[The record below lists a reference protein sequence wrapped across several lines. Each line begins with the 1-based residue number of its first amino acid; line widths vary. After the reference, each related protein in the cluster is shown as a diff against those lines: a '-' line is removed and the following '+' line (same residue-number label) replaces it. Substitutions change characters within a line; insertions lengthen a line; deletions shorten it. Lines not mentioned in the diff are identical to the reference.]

1 MTTLIPTRAQ
11 MQDVTGKPLT
21 QGLFLEVGYGEA
33 AVYTL
38 KEQDHELNGKRYL
51 SLKRLYLETA
61 DPTEYEFA
69 TTYLLGWK
77 HWLRLCENKA
87 LRAHIDEW
95 RDELEIKLR
104 SKAIKYILDSSSG
117 PMANVQ
123 ASKWVADR
131 GWAVRGAGRPS
142 KADVE
147 REKKIQAGIGDEY
160 AADVLRLVPKGK
172 EA

>member
-1 MTTLIPTRAQ
+1 MELTLPTREQ
-11 MQDVTGKPLT
+11 MQDAMGKPLT
-21 QGLFLEVGYGEA
+21 QGLFLEINYGEA

-38 KEQDHELNGKRYL
+38 KEQDHELNGKQYP
-51 SLKRLYLETA
+51 SLKRLYLECA

-69 TTYLLGWK
+69 TKHLLGWK

-87 LRAHIDEW
+87 LRTHIDEW

-104 SKAIKYILDSSSG
+104 SKAIAAIISQSGLGPLSS
-117 PMANVQ
+117 VQ

-160 AADVLRLVPKGK
+160 SADLLRLVPKG
-172 EA
+172 